1 MIVGFFLK
9 KNVIIL
15 GGKQI
20 SVQYLPHEKYIKLII
35 SNKWR
40 WLPSLHKARKPK
52 EPQRLSENII
62 FNVAW

>member
-20 SVQYLPHEKYIKLII
+20 SVQYLPHEKYIKLTRYKRKNLFQTD
-35 SNKWR
+35 NKDVVMSR
-40 WLPSLHKARKPK
+40 NKENMRK
-52 EPQRLSENII
+52 S
-62 FNVAW
+62 